1 MIKELILLCLIW
13 GFNFV
18 VMKVAN
24 DFFSP
29 ELFVT
34 YRFVSGAIVLLSVAF
49 FVKLPKPP
57 RKYWSW
63 IILTG
68 ALQIAFCSV
77 AMQIC
82 FEYMS
87 AGEVA
92 MLNYTMPI
100 WVTILA
106 KFFLNEPLT
115 AKKILGVTLSIAGIF
130 ILMNDDLSGNLFAI
144 LLALTAAM
152 GWAVSNILMKIKFV
166 GFNLISLTTWQ
177 MVAGAIILSVY
188 CACFV
193 DTTAIWTPLSI
204 ACIAYNGILA
214 SALAFFLWMYILS
227 RTQASKASV
236 SILGVP
242 VVGVI
247 SGVIFLQEPLTV
259 LMSVGIIMI
268 LSGIVLVQRS

>member
-34 YRFVSGAIVLLSVAF
+34 YRFVSGAIVLLAVAF

-68 ALQIAFCSV
+68 TLQIAFCSV

-87 AGEVA
+87 AGLVA

-115 AKKILGVTLSIAGIF
+115 AKKMLGVALSIAGIF
-130 ILMNDDLSGNLFAI
+130 VLMNDDLSGNLFAI

-259 LMSVGIIMI
+259 LMTVGMIMI
-268 LSGIVLVQRS
+268 LLGIVLVQRS

>member
-34 YRFVSGAIVLLSVAF
+34 YRFVSGAIVLLAVAF

-68 ALQIAFCSV
+68 ALQIAFGSV

-87 AGEVA
+87 AGKVA
-92 MLNYTMPI
+92 MLNYTMTI

-268 LSGIVLVQRS
+268 LSGIVLVQRY

>member
-1 MIKELILLCLIW
+1 M
-13 GFNFV
+13 

-34 YRFVSGAIVLLSVAF
+34 YRFVSGAIVLLAVAF

>member
-34 YRFVSGAIVLLSVAF
+34 YRFVYGAIVLLAVAF